1 MWKRFNAEI
10 DNSYGAFFAPFNLSV
25 LRLVITANSFNLMN
39 KSNEKIKVNLAGT
52 DVLDFNG
59 SSNSYDPFKPLT

>member
-1 MWKRFNAEI
+1 
-10 DNSYGAFFAPFNLSV
+10 
-25 LRLVITANSFNLMN
+25 MN